1 SSLNHTPV
9 QSLGNRAPVELFCE
23 LSLPSP
29 LTLCMD
35 TRQKEILELPELPEA
50 ITDWL
55 DNLQSSIHEL
65 HQPMVSE
72 RAKQT
77 ERNKRMQ
84 KYARRPSFDVGDYV
98 LRSRVDQKHH
108 DKLLVTW
115 VGPYQVA
122 RADQHSFCVRHLLT
136 GDEADVQPSRL
147 KFYADKSL
155 LVSEELRDHVAVQ
168 GIVLSV
174 EKLNETRWNKDK
186 NDYEVLISWKGLE
199 SIEDSWEST
208 KQLSKDIPVLLTEY
222 AATTN
227 DRKFERHIAAETK
240 LKPRSTYRP
249 SPQTQQNVQRDGT

>member
-1 SSLNHTPV
+1 
-9 QSLGNRAPVELFCE
+9 
-23 LSLPSP
+23 
-29 LTLCMD
+29 
-35 TRQKEILELPELPEA
+35 
-50 ITDWL
+50 
-55 DNLQSSIHEL
+55 
-65 HQPMVSE
+65 
-72 RAKQT
+72 
-77 ERNKRMQ
+77 MQ

-108 DKLLVTW
+108 DKLL
-115 VGPYQVA
+115 
-122 RADQHSFCVRHLLT
+122 
-136 GDEADVQPSRL
+136 PSRL

-240 LKPRSTYRP
+240 LKPRSTYRS